1 MAYEPRDPPI
11 EIDEILAEYIV
22 SELREIAAQFRQVEQ
37 IRLVELHVAP
47 DKPRDGDI
55 VLADGTDF
63 EPLPAQGG
71 GFFGRSAGAWV
82 KLG

>member
-22 SELREIAAQFRQVEQ
+22 SELREIAAQFKQVEQ
-37 IRLVELHVAP
+37 IRLVVLHVIP

-55 VLADGTDF
+55 ILADGVDF
-63 EPLPAQGG
+63 NPGSGA
-71 GFFGRSAGAWV
+71 GFYGRSAGAYV
-82 KLG
+82 FLG